1 MVALQSHCFMQ
12 VMSHTAINDNQRR
25 LAVEAVPDIEPL
37 KKCQNF
43 CEQAVC
49 VSELLNC
56 QCQIPELQ
64 MSSKLVSVSF

>member
-25 LAVEAVPDIEPL
+25 LAVEAIPDIEPL

-43 CEQAVC
+43 CEQAGLC
-49 VSELLNC
+49 
-56 QCQIPELQ
+56 
-64 MSSKLVSVSF
+64 F